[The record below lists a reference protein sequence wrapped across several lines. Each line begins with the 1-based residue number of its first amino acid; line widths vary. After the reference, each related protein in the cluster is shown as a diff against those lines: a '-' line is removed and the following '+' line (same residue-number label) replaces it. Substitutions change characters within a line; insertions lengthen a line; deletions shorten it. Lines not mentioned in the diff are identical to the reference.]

1 MGRQKKLSPPVR
13 TAAKESRMRHR
24 TGVLAVVSVLL
35 AVTPA
40 LAEEDRP
47 WWALSTSF
55 NYSIGDYGT
64 GKDTSLIYV
73 PFTLGVS
80 PLERLTVSLTVPYIW
95 QNTQTVT
102 VTGGGVAVR
111 KNQKNQLNTP
121 TQSNV
126 TRTEDG
132 LGDLLLKGSF
142 IVLPEQTWAPEIAPY
157 LKIKFPTADDS
168 RGLGT
173 GEFDETLGVDL
184 SKRFFDRWFGYVTLS
199 YTFIGSPPG
208 ENLRNTFGWSV
219 GAAYAVLQPL
229 SVFAFVDGNTA
240 IAHGQ
245 ADPVELRVGA
255 EYKLFKALKL
265 TGSVTRGLTDGA
277 ADWGVSA
284 GLALR
289 F

>member
-1 MGRQKKLSPPVR
+1 MCRS
-13 TAAKESRMRHR
+13 HR
-24 TGVLAVVSVLL
+24 AGVLAIVLVVLL
-35 AVTPA
+35 VTPA
-40 LAEEDRP
+40 LAEDERP

-55 NYSIGDYGT
+55 NYSVGDYGT
-64 GKDTSLIYV
+64 GKDTTLIYV
-73 PFTLGVS
+73 PFTLGVT
-80 PLERLTVSLTVPYIW
+80 PLERLTVSLTVPYIR
-95 QNTQTVT
+95 QTSQTV
-102 VTGGGVAVR
+102 VFTGGGVAVR
-111 KNQKNQLNTP
+111 RNQKNQLNTP

-126 TRTEDG
+126 TQTEDG

-142 IVLPEQTWAPEIAPY
+142 IVLPEQTLAPEIAPY
-157 LKIKFPTADDS
+157 LKIKFPTADER

-184 SKRFFDRWFGYVTLS
+184 SKRLFDRWFGYVS
-199 YTFIGSPPG
+199 VAYTFIGSPPG

-229 SVFAFVDGNTA
+229 SVFAFIDGNTA
-240 IAHGQ
+240 IARGQ

-265 TGSVTRGLTDGA
+265 TGSVTRGLTNGA
-277 ADWGVSA
+277 ANWGVSA

>member
-24 TGVLAVVSVLL
+24 TGVLAVVLVLL
-35 AVTPA
+35 AVAPA

-157 LKIKFPTADDS
+157 VKIKFPTADDS

>member
-1 MGRQKKLSPPVR
+1 
-13 TAAKESRMRHR
+13 MRHQP
-24 TGVLAVVSVLL
+24 GALVVVLVLL
-35 AVTPA
+35 TATPV

-55 NYSIGDYGT
+55 NYSVGDYGT
-64 GKDTSLIYV
+64 GKDTTLIYV

-80 PLERLTVSLTVPYIW
+80 PLDRLTISLTVPYIR
-95 QNTQTVT
+95 QTSQTV
-102 VTGGGVAVR
+102 VFTGGGVAVR
-111 KNQKNQLNTP
+111 RQQTAKLHTAAQSSV
-121 TQSNV
+121 TQ
-126 TRTEDG
+126 TEDG

-142 IVLPEQTWAPEIAPY
+142 IVLPEQPVLPEIAPY

-173 GEFDETLGVDL
+173 GEFDETLGIDV
-184 SKRFFDRWFGYVTLS
+184 SKRFFDRLFGYLSLS
-199 YTFIGSPPG
+199 YTFIGSPAG
-208 ENLRNTFGWSV
+208 EDLRNTFGWSV

-229 SVFAFVDGNTA
+229 SVFAFLEGSTA
-240 IAHGQ
+240 ISRGQ
-245 ADPVELRVGA
+245 ADPLELRVGA
-255 EYKLFKALKL
+255 EYKLTKALKL
-265 TGSVTRGLTDGA
+265 TGSVTRGLSDGS

>member
-1 MGRQKKLSPPVR
+1 
-13 TAAKESRMRHR
+13 MRR
-24 TGVLAVVSVLL
+24 PYRAGVLAIVLVVLL
-35 AVTPA
+35 VTPA
-40 LAEEDRP
+40 LAEDERP

-55 NYSIGDYGT
+55 NYSVGDYGT

-80 PLERLTVSLTVPYIW
+80 PLDRLTVSLTVPYIR
-95 QNTQTVT
+95 QTTQTV
-102 VTGGGVAVR
+102 VFTGGGVAVR
-111 KNQKNQLNTP
+111 REQQAKLHTAAQSSV
-121 TQSNV
+121 TQ
-126 TRTEDG
+126 TEDG

-142 IVLPEQTWAPEIAPY
+142 IVLPEQTLAPEIAPY
-157 LKIKFPTADDS
+157 VKIKFPTADDS

-184 SKRFFDRWFGYVTLS
+184 SKRFFDRWFGYVS
-199 YTFIGSPPG
+199 VAYTFIGSPPG
-208 ENLRNTFGWSV
+208 EDLRNTFGWSV

>member
-1 MGRQKKLSPPVR
+1 
-13 TAAKESRMRHR
+13 MRRPHR
-24 TGVLAVVSVLL
+24 AGVLAIVLVVLL
-35 AVTPA
+35 VTPA
-40 LAEEDRP
+40 LAEDERP

-55 NYSIGDYGT
+55 NYSVGNYGT
-64 GKDTSLIYV
+64 GKDTTFIYV
-73 PFTLGVS
+73 PFTLGVT
-80 PLERLTVSLTVPYIW
+80 PLDRLTVSLTVPYIR
-95 QNTQTVT
+95 QTSQTV
-102 VTGGGVAVR
+102 VFTGGGVAVR
-111 KNQKNQLNTP
+111 RNQKNQLNTP

-126 TRTEDG
+126 TQTEDG

-142 IVLPEQTWAPEIAPY
+142 IVLPEQTLAPEIAPY
-157 LKIKFPTADDS
+157 VKIKFPTADDS

-184 SKRFFDRWFGYVTLS
+184 SKRFFDRWFGYVS
-199 YTFIGSPPG
+199 VAYTFIGSPPG
-208 ENLRNTFGWSV
+208 EDLRNTFGWSV

-240 IAHGQ
+240 IARGQ

-265 TGSVTRGLTDGA
+265 TGSVTRGLTNGA

>member
-1 MGRQKKLSPPVR
+1 
-13 TAAKESRMRHR
+13 MRHR
-24 TGVLAVVSVLL
+24 PAVLAVALVLL
-35 AVTPA
+35 AATPA

-55 NYSIGDYGT
+55 NYSVGDYGT
-64 GKDTSLIYV
+64 GKDTTLIYV

-80 PLERLTVSLTVPYIW
+80 PLERLTVSLTVPYIR
-95 QNTQTVT
+95 QTSQTVV
-102 VTGGGVAVR
+102 VTGGGVAV
-111 KNQKNQLNTP
+111 KQQEKGKLHTAAQSSV
-121 TQSNV
+121 TQ
-126 TRTEDG
+126 TEDG

-142 IVLPEQTWAPEIAPY
+142 IVLPEQTVLPEIAPY

-173 GEFDETLGVDL
+173 GEFDETLGVDV
-184 SKRFFDRWFGYVTLS
+184 SKRLIDGLFGYLSLS
-199 YTFIGSPPG
+199 YTFIGSPAG
-208 ENLRNTFGWSV
+208 EDLRNTFGWSV
-219 GAAYAVLQPL
+219 GAAYAIIQPL

-240 IAHGQ
+240 IGRGQ

-265 TGSVTRGLTDGA
+265 TGSMTRGLTNGA

>member
-1 MGRQKKLSPPVR
+1 
-13 TAAKESRMRHR
+13 MRPR
-24 TGVLAVVSVLL
+24 TGVLAVGLVLL
-35 AVTPA
+35 AITPA
-40 LAEEDRP
+40 RAEEEHP

-55 NYSIGDYGT
+55 NYSVGDYGT
-64 GKDTSLIYV
+64 GKDTTLIYV
-73 PFTLGVS
+73 PFTLGVT
-80 PLERLTVSLTVPYIW
+80 PLERLTVSLTVPYIR
-95 QNTQTVT
+95 QTSQTVV
-102 VTGGGVAVR
+102 VTGGGVAV
-111 KNQKNQLNTP
+111 KQQEKGKLHTAAE
-121 TQSNV
+121 SSV

-142 IVLPEQTWAPEIAPY
+142 IVLPEQSVLPEIAPY
-157 LKIKFPTADDS
+157 LKIKFPTADED

-173 GEFDETLGVDL
+173 GKFDETLGIDL
-184 SKRFFDRWFGYVTLS
+184 SKRFFDRWFGYVS
-199 YTFIGSPPG
+199 VAYTFIGSPAG
-208 ENLRNTFGWSV
+208 EDLRNTFGWSV
-219 GAAYAVLQPL
+219 GAAYAILQPL

-277 ADWGVSA
+277 ADWGASA
-284 GLALR
+284 GLALW